1 MSWPFNPLIMFLLF
15 LTSVVEQLS
24 RATVHRGG
32 DTGKTITEVAN
43 RLEACM
49 TMQRIMR
56 HARFHYYYVI
66 QYINIQKI
74 RIPPPQ
80 GPHGFLL
87 RMLSETGAES

>member
-1 MSWPFNPLIMFLLF
+1 MALNPPRHV
-15 LTSVVEQLS
+15 LTLSYIRRRTVVS